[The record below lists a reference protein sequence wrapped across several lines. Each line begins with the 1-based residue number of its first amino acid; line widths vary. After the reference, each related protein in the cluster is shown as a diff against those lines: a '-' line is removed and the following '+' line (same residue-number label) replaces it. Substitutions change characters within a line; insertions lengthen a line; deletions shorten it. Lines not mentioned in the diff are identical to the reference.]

1 MLRTLF
7 KNLLARRPAWSISA
21 WISLPLGL
29 LLAAGCATQLG
40 GPASGPLS
48 GPLSGPYSDAEA
60 MQVAEAMMQSSFNAR
75 GQAGLDRLKQDDA
88 QASCSLL
95 RPGSVLPKAT
105 AERIERAN
113 FASIRFP
120 AKLQGDWR
128 QGERIAQSGVGKQ
141 FSDDPKLPA
150 GGNCYA
156 CHQMSKQEI
165 SFGTI
170 GPSLLNFG
178 KLRGNSEAIQQYTY
192 GKIWN
197 SQAYSACSNMP
208 RFGHNGI
215 LTEQQITHLVA
226 LLLDPASPVNQ

>member
-7 KNLLARRPAWSISA
+7 KKPQSRTLGWSIS
-21 WISLPLGL
+21 LLLGL

-40 GPASGPLS
+40 TPASGP
-48 GPLSGPYSDAEA
+48 YSEAEA
-60 MQVAEAMMQSSFNAR
+60 MQVAQAMMQSSFNAR

-95 RPGSVLPKAT
+95 RPGSVLPKDT

-128 QGERIAQSGVGKQ
+128 EGERIAKSGVGKQ
-141 FSDDPKLPA
+141 FSDDPRLPA

-226 LLLDPASPVNQ
+226 LLLDPASPVNR

>member
-7 KNLLARRPAWSISA
+7 KKLHAPRPAWSISA
-21 WISLPLGL
+21 WVSLLLGL

-40 GPASGPLS
+40 GPASGAF
-48 GPLSGPYSDAEA
+48 SGPYSEAEA
-60 MQVAEAMMQSSFNAR
+60 MQVAEVMMQSSFNAR

-170 GPSLLNFG
+170 GPSCA
-178 KLRGNSEAIQQYTY
+178 AIARP
-192 GKIWN
+192 
-197 SQAYSACSNMP
+197 SSNTP
-208 RFGHNGI
+208 TASSGTRKPIPPVPTCHA
-215 LTEQQITHLVA
+215 LVTT
-226 LLLDPASPVNQ
+226 AS

>member
-7 KNLLARRPAWSISA
+7 KKPHSRTLGWSISV
-21 WISLPLGL
+21 LLGL

-40 GPASGPLS
+40 APV
-48 GPLSGPYSDAEA
+48 SGPYSDPEA
-60 MQVAEAMMQSSFNAR
+60 MQVARAMMQSSFNAR

-95 RPGSVLPKAT
+95 RPGSVLPKDT

-128 QGERIAQSGVGKQ
+128 EGERIAQSGVGKQ
-141 FSDDPKLPA
+141 FSDDPRLPA

-226 LLLDPASPVNQ
+226 LLLDPASPVNR

>member
-7 KNLLARRPAWSISA
+7 KKPQSRTLGWSIS
-21 WISLPLGL
+21 LLLGL

-40 GPASGPLS
+40 APASGP
-48 GPLSGPYSDAEA
+48 YSEAEA
-60 MQVAEAMMQSSFNAR
+60 MQVAQAMMQSSFNAR
-75 GQAGLDRLKQDDA
+75 GQAGLDRLQQDDA

-95 RPGSVLPKAT
+95 RPGSVLPKDT

-120 AKLQGDWR
+120 AKLQG
-128 QGERIAQSGVGKQ
+128 
-141 FSDDPKLPA
+141 

-208 RFGHNGI
+208 RFGHGGI